1 MDLKD
6 DNKKTLIYEELIK
19 LAESF
24 TNYFAGELQDF
35 LGLITFFEQIS
46 SQIKEIV
53 QKMKLPKNY
62 KFDNPDYL
70 FLKSLY
76 YFHSSNI
83 SYLSFNHGLFKT
95 FSQVNLLLGS
105 ISIILFIIGLI

>member
-62 KFDNPDYL
+62 KCDNPDYL
-70 FLKSLY
+70 FLKS
-76 YFHSSNI
+76 
-83 SYLSFNHGLFKT
+83 
-95 FSQVNLLLGS
+95 
-105 ISIILFIIGLI
+105 IIFILQF